1 MIEFLSFFF
10 ITKRV
15 RLYPDVN
22 TKDLNCSER
31 VRIIPNTS
39 VINVSVK
46 ILEFD
51 SAPKVVLVVVHEF

>member
-15 RLYPDVN
+15 RLYSDVN
-22 TKDLNCSER
+22 SKDLNCSER
-31 VRIIPNTS
+31 VRIIPNTF

-51 SAPKVVLVVVHEF
+51 SAPKIVSVVVHEF